1 VIARQPVLGSTARVY
16 GNLRWPAGAAEDA
29 ARRLHHAQLCA
40 ACHAMHE
47 FSGRSSA
54 LLTNHDQTLLVLVLA
69 GLAPPQ
75 EPVPRACTAL
85 PFRTVAVQPLPAAV
99 RAYVAAGN
107 LVLADRKLQDDVDD
121 GGGVLPRLGRWWLRR
136 SVQRAEQRLRALGF
150 PVAWTETLAARQRAC
165 EREARAAAA
174 AGAVPQLEALA
185 APTADLL
192 AQVFGHGAQLVARAD
207 AVAAAVAFGRAVGT
221 AVYTADA
228 LFDHGVDARRGHFN
242 AVAVL
247 AQRVGLPAAVQQ
259 AADVVA
265 AAVQQARV
273 AFADRL
279 PPANARIVDETLQ
292 ALRARADVAATKL
305 LPAAPPAAGLR
316 AAEAGVCD
324 LPFDACAAI
333 ELASFCGDPACFCCC
348 DGSGKRRKG
357 EVEPGPQQREADRGA
372 ARRALQDLQQFV
384 GCAGVTVT
392 PVGAR
397 GLVRIGKLDYEA
409 RTSGSQLP
417 PDTPVRVVGVD
428 LGVPGVLVVA
438 AFSAPPAAPAS
449 DR

>member
-1 VIARQPVLGSTARVY
+1 
-16 GNLRWPAGAAEDA
+16 
-29 ARRLHHAQLCA
+29 
-40 ACHAMHE
+40 MHE

-165 EREARAAAA
+165 ERDAE
-174 AGAVPQLEALA
+174 
-185 APTADLL
+185 PTAELL
-192 AQVFGHGAQLVARAD
+192 AQVFGHGAQLVARPD
-207 AVAAAVAFGRAVGT
+207 AVAAAHAFGAAVGT
-221 AVYTADA
+221 AVYVADA
-228 LFDHGVDARRGHFN
+228 LFDHGSDARRGRFN

-247 AQRVGLPAAVQQ
+247 AQRVGLPAAVRS
-259 AADVVA
+259 ASDVVA
-265 AAVQQARV
+265 AAAQQARL
-273 AFADRL
+273 ALAAAL
-279 PPANARIVDETLQ
+279 PPIALRIVGEILTTL
-292 ALRARADVAATKL
+292 AARAAAAATRL
-305 LPAAPPAAGLR
+305 LPATAPTGSPR
-316 AAEAGVCD
+316 AAESGLCD

-333 ELASFCGDPACFCCC
+333 ELAAACGDPACVCCC
-348 DGSGKRRKG
+348 DGFGKRRQG
-357 EVEPGPQQREADRGA
+357 NAEPGPKQPESDRGA
-372 ARRALQDLQQFV
+372 ARRASQDLKQFV
-384 GCAGVTVT
+384 GSSGVTVT

-409 RTSGSQLP
+409 RTNGSTLP
-417 PDTPVRVVGVD
+417 ANAPVRVVDVD

-438 AFSAPPAAPAS
+438 PFSGPSAAPAS
-449 DR
+449 GR

>member
-1 VIARQPVLGSTARVY
+1 
-16 GNLRWPAGAAEDA
+16 
-29 ARRLHHAQLCA
+29 
-40 ACHAMHE
+40 MHE

-99 RAYVAAGN
+99 RAFVAAGN

-165 EREARAAAA
+165 ERDAEAAAA
-174 AGAVPQLEALA
+174 AGAMPSLPGLA
-185 APTADLL
+185 APTAELL
-192 AQVFGHGAQLVARAD
+192 AQVFGHGAQLVARPD
-207 AVAAAVAFGRAVGT
+207 AVAAAHAFGAAVGT
-221 AVYTADA
+221 AVYVADA
-228 LFDHGVDARRGHFN
+228 LFDHGSDARRGRFN

-247 AQRVGLPAAVQQ
+247 ARRVGLPAAVRS
-259 AADVVA
+259 ASDVVA
-265 AAVQQARV
+265 AAAQQARL
-273 AFADRL
+273 ALAAAL
-279 PPANARIVDETLQ
+279 PPIALRIVGEILTTL
-292 ALRARADVAATKL
+292 AARAAAAATRL
-305 LPAAPPAAGLR
+305 LPATAPTGSPR
-316 AAEAGVCD
+316 AAESGLCD

-333 ELASFCGDPACFCCC
+333 ELAAACGDPACVCCC
-348 DGSGKRRKG
+348 DGFGKRRQG
-357 EVEPGPQQREADRGA
+357 NAEPGPKQPESDRGA
-372 ARRALQDLQQFV
+372 ARRASQDLKQFV
-384 GCAGVTVT
+384 GSSGVTVT

-409 RTSGSQLP
+409 RTNGSTLP
-417 PDTPVRVVGVD
+417 ANAPVRVVDVD

-438 AFSAPPAAPAS
+438 SFSAPPAAPAS
-449 DR
+449 GR

>member
-1 VIARQPVLGSTARVY
+1 
-16 GNLRWPAGAAEDA
+16 
-29 ARRLHHAQLCA
+29 
-40 ACHAMHE
+40 MHE

-69 GLAPPQ
+69 GLLPPQ

-99 RAYVAAGN
+99 RAFVAAGN

-165 EREARAAAA
+165 EREAQAAAA
-174 AGAVPQLEALA
+174 AGAVPQLAALA
-185 APTADLL
+185 APTAELL
-192 AQVFGHGAQLVARAD
+192 AQVFGHGAQLVARPE
-207 AVAAAVAFGRAVGT
+207 AVAAAHAFGASVGT
-221 AVYTADA
+221 AVYVADA
-228 LFDHGVDARRGHFN
+228 LFDHGADARRGRFN

-247 AQRVGLPAAVQQ
+247 AQRVGVPAAVQR
-259 AADVVA
+259 AADLCT

-273 AFADRL
+273 AFAGLL
-279 PPANARIVDETLQ
+279 PPGTERIVDETLR
-292 ALRARADVAATKL
+292 ALVARADVAAAQL
-305 LPAAPPAAGLR
+305 VPAEAPAARPR

-324 LPFDACAAI
+324 LPFEVCAAI
-333 ELASFCGDPACFCCC
+333 ELTAYCGESAGAGCC
-348 DGSGKRRKG
+348 DCWSKRRDGKA
-357 EVEPGPQQREADRGA
+357 EPGPKQPEPDRGA
-372 ARRALQDLQQFV
+372 ARRATQDLHQFV
-384 GCAGVTVT
+384 GSSGVTIT

-409 RTSGSQLP
+409 RTNGSTLP
-417 PDTPVRVVGVD
+417 ANAPVRVVDVD

-449 DR
+449 GR

>member
-1 VIARQPVLGSTARVY
+1 
-16 GNLRWPAGAAEDA
+16 
-29 ARRLHHAQLCA
+29 
-40 ACHAMHE
+40 MHE

-69 GLAPPQ
+69 GLLPPQ

-99 RAYVAAGN
+99 RAFVAAGN

-136 SVQRAEQRLRALGF
+136 SVQRAELRLRALGF

-165 EREARAAAA
+165 ECDAEAAAA
-174 AGAVPQLEALA
+174 AGNVPSLASLA
-185 APTADLL
+185 APTAELL
-192 AQVFGHGAQLVARAD
+192 AQVFGHGAQLVARPD
-207 AVAAAVAFGRAVGT
+207 AVAAAHTFGAAVGT
-221 AVYTADA
+221 AVYVADA
-228 LFDHGVDARRGHFN
+228 LFDHGADARRQRFN

-247 AQRVGLPAAVQQ
+247 AQRIGLPAAVRC

-265 AAVQQARV
+265 ASALQARL
-273 AFADRL
+273 AFVGAL
-279 PPANARIVDETLQ
+279 PPVVLGIVGETLTSL
-292 ALRARADVAATKL
+292 AARAAAAATRL
-305 LPAAPPAAGLR
+305 LPATAPAGSPR

-324 LPFDACAAI
+324 LPFDACTAI
-333 ELASFCGDPACFCCC
+333 ELAAYCGDPACLCCC
-348 DGSGKRRKG
+348 DGRGKGRDGKA
-357 EVEPGPQQREADRGA
+357 EAGPQQPQPDRGA
-372 ARRALQDLQQFV
+372 ARRATQDLHQFV

-409 RTSGSQLP
+409 RTNGSQLP
-417 PDTPVRVVGVD
+417 ADAPVRVVDVD
-428 LGVPGVLVVA
+428 SGVPGVLVVA

-449 DR
+449 GRGSSPSSSG